1 MVLAAH
7 FLRFSRLPDSVPVS
21 SESDIAREGHI
32 QREKMPVDS
41 SAAEE
46 DDPDRANAAFAEIGL
61 SIKSG
66 LLQLLI
72 HHVIPMQVNRASSSQ
87 GKSLSVPWIARSD
100 PIVHTGH
107 VVHQRVLFSGQEPSG
122 HARSL
127 AARSRAPEEW
137 RQRGCNCWWLDFS
150 GFGSGL
156 SRTCAEHVV
165 EAHSP
170 LQ

>member
-32 QREKMPVDS
+32 QREKTSVDS

-61 SIKSG
+61 SIKLG
-66 LLQLLI
+66 LLQLLSLI

-107 VVHQRVLFSGQEPSG
+107 VVHQRVVFSGQEPSG
-122 HARSL
+122 HADL
-127 AARSRAPEEW
+127 W
-137 RQRGCNCWWLDFS
+137 QLVRGLLKS
-150 GFGSGL
+150 GGSGDAIAGGYIFRVL
-156 SRTCAEHVV
+156 AVD
-165 EAHSP
+165 
-170 LQ
+170 